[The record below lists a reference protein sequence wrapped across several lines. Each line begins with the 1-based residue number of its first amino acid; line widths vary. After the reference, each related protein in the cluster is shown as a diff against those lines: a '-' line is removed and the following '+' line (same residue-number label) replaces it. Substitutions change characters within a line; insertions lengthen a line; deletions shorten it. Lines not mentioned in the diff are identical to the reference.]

1 MGEHPVQIATN
12 DEFDTAGIN
21 QPTAPPA
28 PDDSLAVTD
37 ENSSAI
43 TTEMGES
50 LSAGSMQFITTE
62 VGAAITTE
70 AGDPNDGGNL
80 HLATTETGAF
90 MTTENGDPIDAG
102 NRNFVTTETGCVIT
116 TEDDDPIICDPS
128 YRAGSAPDGM
138 G

>member
-1 MGEHPVQIATN
+1 MQDATN

-21 QPTAPPA
+21 QPPA
-28 PDDSLAVTD
+28 PDDCLAITD
-37 ENSSAI
+37 ENGLAI
-43 TTEMGES
+43 TTETGEW

-62 VGAAITTE
+62 LGAAITTE
-70 AGDPNDGGNL
+70 AGDAIDGGNL
-80 HLATTETGAF
+80 HLVTTETGDF
-90 MTTENGDPIDAG
+90 MTTEDGDPIDAG

-128 YRAGSAPDGM
+128 YRSGSAPDGV